1 MKIILPMPPS
11 VNRYWRSCRGRVF
24 LSAEAKQY
32 KAQVALLAH
41 AARLTPLQG
50 EIILYADVYRERR
63 SGDLDNRLKA
73 ILDSLNK
80 IAFNDDKQVVEIHAR
95 RFDDAK
101 NPRVE
106 IEVVEISAPESQ
118 AAQKG
123 LK

>member
-1 MKIILPMPPS
+1 
-11 VNRYWRSCRGRVF
+11 VF